1 MRLDKF
7 LCDCNLGTR
16 SEVKALIK
24 KGLIRVNA
32 QIAKDP
38 GMSVNEAKD
47 SVTYKDAP
55 VAYSKYHYYVLN
67 KPKGYVCSRDTSE
80 GKTVYELLPA
90 NLRDKLETVGRL
102 DKDTEGI
109 LLFTDDGDLSHRLL
123 SPKSHVPKTYEVL
136 CEKDVTEEDLKRL
149 SEGILIDDEMTLP
162 AKAAYIDDKNHIA
175 LSLCEGRF
183 HQVKRMLQATCN
195 KVLSLKRI
203 SFGNLSL
210 DLLGIKPGEGKEMKL
225 KDME

>member
-1 MRLDKF
+1 MRLDKY
-7 LCDCNLGTR
+7 LCDCDLGTR

-38 GMSVNEAKD
+38 GMSVDETKD
-47 SVTYKDAP
+47 SVTYKDAV

-67 KPKGYVCSRDTSE
+67 KPKGYVCSRRACE

-90 NLRDKLETVGRL
+90 DLRNKLETVGRL

-123 SPKSHVPKTYEVL
+123 SPKNHVPKTYDVL
-136 CEKDVTEEDLKRL
+136 CEKDVSVEDLKHL

-162 AKAAYIDDKNHIA
+162 AKAEYLDATNRIA
-175 LSLCEGRF
+175 LTLSEGRF

-195 KVLSLKRI
+195 KVVELKRI
-203 SFGNLSL
+203 SFGNLYL
-210 DLLGIKPGEGKEMKL
+210 NDLNLPVGTGKEIEC
-225 KDME
+225 KDIE

>member
-1 MRLDKF
+1 MRLDKY
-7 LCDCNLGTR
+7 LCDCALGTR
-16 SEVKALIK
+16 SEVKTLVK
-24 KGLIRVNA
+24 KGQVLVNGNV
-32 QIAKDP
+32 IKDP
-38 GMSVNEAKD
+38 GFAVDETKD
-47 SVTYKDAP
+47 SITCKNTPVEYK
-55 VAYSKYHYYVLN
+55 KYIYYVLN
-67 KPKGYVCSRDTSE
+67 KPQGYVCSKDTSE
-80 GKTVYELLPA
+80 GKSVYELLPNEYKDRINA
-90 NLRDKLETVGRL
+90 VGRL

-109 LLFTDDGDLSHRLL
+109 LLFTDDGELTHRLL
-123 SPKSHVPKTYEVL
+123 SPKSHVWKTYDVL
-136 CEKDVTEEDLKRL
+136 CEKDVTKEDLKKL
-149 SEGILIDDEMTLP
+149 CEGILLDDEMTLP